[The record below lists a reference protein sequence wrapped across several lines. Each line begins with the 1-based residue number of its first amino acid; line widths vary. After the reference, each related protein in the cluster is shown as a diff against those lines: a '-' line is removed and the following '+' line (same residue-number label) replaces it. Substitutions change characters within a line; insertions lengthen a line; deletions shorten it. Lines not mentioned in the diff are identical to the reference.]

1 MPSHKTWT
9 SVCRFPGLSSME
21 FNKCIIFIWPNALV
35 KYIYIIV
42 NYYLENQIILE
53 NKLISRR
60 LTPISTIFQ
69 LYRGG
74 QFLLVEKTTDLSQII
89 DKLYH
94 IMLYRV
100 HLVMSGIRT
109 CNFSGNRHRLHR

>member
-1 MPSHKTWT
+1 LLK
-9 SVCRFPGLSSME
+9 
-21 FNKCIIFIWPNALV
+21 FNKCIISIWPNALV

-53 NKLISRR
+53 SKRISRR

-74 QFLLVEKTTDLSQII
+74 QFLVVEKTTGRQAGKSAHRGPSFMGWHRIL
-89 DKLYH
+89 
-94 IMLYRV
+94 
-100 HLVMSGIRT
+100 LV
-109 CNFSGNRHRLHR
+109 L